1 MKKSILM
8 IAFCGVILIGLS
20 YEMMNDQ
27 HEFVAKEET
36 IKQTQEQV
44 VQKPVIEAIESQ
56 IQSTIAETNSAE
68 TNSDEFIDNKNGTVT
83 FKNNGLMWQRCA
95 VGQVWNGLTCDGD
108 AEKFTWYSAMK
119 LKNHF
124 AGYDNWRLPTQIEL
138 MTLVHCFNG
147 KFDLK
152 KAKCLSDS
160 PVKKPNIHTLFFSNT
175 QSLWFWSSSPYV
187 YSNHYAWYVDFNQG
201 HTNYNDKNAYMNVRL
216 VR

>member
-8 IAFCGVILIGLS
+8 IAFCGFILIGLS
-20 YEMMNDQ
+20 YEMMNDK
-27 HEFVAKEET
+27 HESVAKEET

-44 VQKPVIEAIESQ
+44 AQKPVIEEIESQ
-56 IQSTIAETNSAE
+56 IQSTIAETNS
-68 TNSDEFIDNKNGTVT
+68 DEFMDNKNGTVT

-95 VGQVWNGLTCDGD
+95 VGQVWNGVTCDGD

-119 LKNHF
+119 LTSHF

-147 KFDLK
+147 KFDIK

-160 PVKKPNIHTLFFSNT
+160 SVKKPNINPLFFSKT

-187 YSNHYAWYVDFNQG
+187 YSNHYAWYIDFNQG

>member
-8 IAFCGVILIGLS
+8 IAFCGFILVGLS
-20 YEMMNDQ
+20 YEIMNDK
-27 HEFVAKEET
+27 HESISNDEN
-36 IKQTQEQV
+36 IKQAQEQV
-44 VQKPVIEAIESQ
+44 AQKQVIEEVESQ
-56 IQSTIAETNSAE
+56 IKPSIADK
-68 TNSDEFIDNKNGTVT
+68 NSDEFIDNKNGTVT

-119 LKNHF
+119 LTSHF
-124 AGYDNWRLPTQIEL
+124 GGYDNWRLPTQIEL
-138 MTLVHCFNG
+138 MTLVLCVDG
-147 KFDLK
+147 QYDTK
-152 KAKCLSDS
+152 KAKCINNA
-160 PVKKPNIHTLFFSNT
+160 PVEKPNINTILFSNT
-175 QSLWFWSSSPYV
+175 QSLWFWTSSPYV